1 MSSLQNVSAEELAKL
16 FHHYQE
22 ALACDFD
29 CRRAST
35 EAAPSWE
42 ETPPNERKLKVAA
55 VRLALLELTE
65 TQQETKSAQD
75 YFAKPGEADWG
86 C

>member
-1 MSSLQNVSAEELAKL
+1 MSIQDVSAEELARL

-22 ALACDFD
+22 ALANDFN
-29 CRRAST
+29 CETRGEVSST
-35 EAAPSWE
+35 WDR
-42 ETPPNERKLKVAA
+42 TPQNERKLLVAA
-55 VRLALLELTE
+55 ARMTLLELAATSSSDDPNR
-65 TQQETKSAQD
+65 K

>member
-1 MSSLQNVSAEELAKL
+1 MASIQSVSAEELARL

-22 ALACDFD
+22 ALAHDFD
-29 CRRAST
+29 CRAREDETAS
-35 EAAPSWE
+35 SWDQ
-42 ETPPNERKLKVAA
+42 TPQNERKLLVAA
-55 VRLALLELTE
+55 ARLALLELAATSE
-65 TQQETKSAQD
+65 PESENRR